1 MSAKKQTIKRAC
13 IDCHF
18 LVEKQ
23 DDTEEAGLE
32 PHEMDPRITYYCV
45 EADKREPIK
54 RNDYTCIQFPL
65 VCYRGCWTEVYDKE
79 KQHEEVVEIDRIN
92 CPLAYPYTEGMSF
105 DAAKEMQER
114 MLMLQANQNNVQSN
128 KTEPLATQQS
138 RDYEFFLKGEFWTI
152 SYEGKTTHLRDS
164 RGLQYIHCLLENPEE
179 EFYTLELVHK
189 IKISPPFK
197 NIYEFLSKEERVKQ
211 LIKESVY
218 KGLTKNTGYVLDKKG
233 IQSLKERYEDLES
246 ELEDEQTPPN
256 DERTSEIEMDMD
268 EIKKK
273 LSAGRDKLGRP
284 RKFPNEAEKA
294 RKAISKAV
302 KESLDKI
309 KDENNGHRSLW
320 KHFEITLTIG
330 IFCSYKPEKPIP
342 WHL

>member
-1 MSAKKQTIKRAC
+1 MPPELPQRAC

-18 LVEKQ
+18 LVEKE

-79 KQHEEVVEIDRIN
+79 KQHEEVVEKDRRD

-197 NIYEFLSKEERVKQ
+197 NIYEFLSKEERDKQ
-211 LIKESVY
+211 LIKENVY
-218 KGLTKNTGYVLDKKG
+218 KGLTKNTGDVLDKEG
-233 IQSLKERYEDLES
+233 IRLLKERYEDLES
-246 ELEDEQTPPN
+246 ELINEQTPPN

-268 EIKKK
+268 EIKKT
-273 LSAGRDKLGRP
+273 LSAGHDKLGRP
-284 RKFPNEAEKA
+284 RKFPNDAEKA

>member
-1 MSAKKQTIKRAC
+1 
-13 IDCHF
+13 
-18 LVEKQ
+18 
-23 DDTEEAGLE
+23 
-32 PHEMDPRITYYCV
+32 
-45 EADKREPIK
+45 
-54 RNDYTCIQFPL
+54 
-65 VCYRGCWTEVYDKE
+65 
-79 KQHEEVVEIDRIN
+79 
-92 CPLAYPYTEGMSF
+92 MSF
-105 DAAKEMQER
+105 GAAKEMQGSVR
-114 MLMLQANQNNVQSN
+114 LLRAGQIRAQSDQ
-128 KTEPLATQQS
+128 TRPLATQQS